1 MRCAQHLLVP
11 LSFSLDNIDVPLSV
25 SIRSMGARVSNPQR
39 HFQKKK
45 KYCFIIYIRN
55 RERGRINNWK
65 DIFTGLPLLL
75 GWEKHRNS
83 VAKNEEGKERDRGRA
98 SLNREKMARDPCAQ
112 SQRLFCLSLDG
123 RPAAGRVSARARQT
137 VNDSNQQRSFC
148 LSRLPANALAAAA
161 AFSAR
166 WTSYIF
172 LLLPTTAENT
182 SRKNIYFLARHFY
195 LIISFEFAIR
205 PWWWII
211 NKWSLSTDRV

>member
-1 MRCAQHLLVP
+1 MVDTVGRITERNPVLYPCDVHSTCWF
-11 LSFSLDNIDVPLSV
+11 LSLFSLDNIDVPLSV
-25 SIRSMGARVSNPQR
+25 SIRSMDARVSNPQR

-112 SQRLFCLSLDG
+112 SQRLFCLFLWM
-123 RPAAGRVSARARQT
+123 AGR
-137 VNDSNQQRSFC
+137 
-148 LSRLPANALAAAA
+148 LLAAFLLERAKPWTIRISNA
-161 AFSAR
+161 PSVSLAFQQTR
-166 WTSYIF
+166 WLLHSLLAERPTSSFFYPQPSKIHRENIYIF
-172 LLLPTTAENT
+172 WPAF
-182 SRKNIYFLARHFY
+182 I
-195 LIISFEFAIR
+195 
-205 PWWWII
+205 
-211 NKWSLSTDRV
+211 